1 MEERFGVDCLLLLYT
16 KVISV
21 LGGRLMDQKITMIP
35 HHLMTWEQERERDMT
50 KHGKQPMRI
59 EKN

>member
-35 HHLMTWEQERERDMT
+35 HHLMTWEQERERYDEAWEAAYEN
-50 KHGKQPMRI
+50 R
-59 EKN
+59 EE